1 MDKLL
6 ECRSRKDSNKVLNKH
21 GLKMRNDRKVVEKE
35 DLLFKVNIRID
46 ENRSAKV
53 EFSSSDKVEDV
64 SNQFCKVY
72 HLDGNRKKKIEKMLI
87 NLKQQYVNDF

>member
-6 ECRSRKDSNKVLNKH
+6 ECKGRKDSNKVLNKH
-21 GLKMRNDRKVVEKE
+21 GLKIRNDRKEVERE

-53 EFSSSDKVEDV
+53 EFSSTDKVEDV
-64 SNQFCKVY
+64 SNQFCKKY